1 MSLRVL
7 VVANDHVGSRMA
19 GPGIRSWRFADE
31 LARRFDVTLVVPY
44 ETDLA
49 SDDFAIR
56 VENPS
61 ATREMIALARGFD
74 VVVAQRLTVPA
85 MRTLAGAGVRI
96 IYDLYAPVAI
106 ENLAFD
112 TLEERS
118 RPRELHYRL
127 NALEQTVALA
137 TGSAFVC
144 ASEKQRDL
152 WLGALLASGRID
164 HETYGRDPSLR
175 NLIDVVPFGLDP
187 QPPVRSRPALRGV
200 VPGIGEDDRILLW
213 GGGIWNW
220 FDPLT
225 VIRAV
230 DHVRRDRDNVRLY
243 FLGTQHPN
251 PQIAEMK
258 MTGRAV
264 ALADELGLR
273 DRHVFFNFGWV
284 PYEQLG
290 AYLLEADLGV
300 AAHFDDLE
308 TRFAFRTRLVD
319 CIWAGLPIVTT
330 RGDALSELVE
340 ARGLGRSVDAGD
352 VDGYA
357 AALEELLAERELR
370 EKLAPAFEEMR
381 AELAWPR
388 AVEPLARLVAG
399 RDEVAAAATGGALAR
414 WTLTRLEYAVRNRGP
429 AGAARRALRLA
440 LPRGRP
446 PLG

>member
-1 MSLRVL
+1 MSRRVL

-19 GPGIRSWRFADE
+19 GPGIRSWHFADE

-85 MRTLAGAGVRI
+85 MRALAGADVRM
-96 IYDLYAPVAI
+96 IYDLYAPVTI

-118 RPRELHYRL
+118 RPGELHYRL

-152 WLGALLASGRID
+152 WLGALLAFGRID
-164 HETYGRDPSLR
+164 HATYGRDASLR
-175 NLIDVVPFGLDP
+175 SLIDVVPFGLDP
-187 QPPVRSRPALRGV
+187 EPPVRSRPVLRGV
-200 VPGIGEDDRILLW
+200 VPGIGEEDKVLLW
-213 GGGIWNW
+213 GGGVWNW

-225 VIRAV
+225 VIHAV
-230 DHVRRDRDNVRLY
+230 DRVRRDRDDVRLY

-258 MTGRAV
+258 MTSRAV

-340 ARGLGRSVDAGD
+340 ARGLGRGVDAGD

-357 AALEELLAERELR
+357 AALEELLAEPKLR
-370 EKLAPAFEEMR
+370 EQLAPAFAEMR

-388 AVEPLARLVAG
+388 AVGPLARLVTG
-399 RDEVAAAATGGALAR
+399 TDEVAAAATGSALAR
-414 WTLTRLEYAVRNRGP
+414 WALTRLEYAVRNRGP
-429 AGAARRALRLA
+429 AGAARRALQVV
-440 LPRGRP
+440 LPRRRP